1 MTSVGSMSRGMLLI
15 IPSCWMK
22 PACAKAARRF
32 LMMADD
38 LHEALEL
45 KGESNGKV

>member
-1 MTSVGSMSRGMLLI
+1 LLDE
-15 IPSCWMK
+15 
-22 PACAKAARRF
+22 AGLREAARRF

-38 LHEALEL
+38 PHEALEL

>member
-1 MTSVGSMSRGMLLI
+1 MSRGELLI
-15 IPSCWMK
+15 IPSSWMK
-22 PACAKAARRF
+22 PACAEAARRF

-45 KGESNGKV
+45 MGGSNGKV

>member
-1 MTSVGSMSRGMLLI
+1 LRHAADYPILPDEAGLRE
-15 IPSCWMK
+15 
-22 PACAKAARRF
+22 AARRF

-45 KGESNGKV
+45 MGGSNGKV